1 MIKKNIQILKI
12 ILLIIPFSFFGQNII
27 IKTTSGGYLV
37 EDDIESIYGL
47 TVSKNKT
54 YPAYLFAVKS
64 GFATQVFSIDSILNL
79 NKPEYFINLS
89 SIIPVDKKIVSK
101 KIIFNGFSDNE
112 KKIRIMESINRY
124 NYITNVT
131 TEITS
136 EINENIVREK
146 LFENNFNIK
155 LDIDL
160 FKQKKIDADYSL
172 SGDILYYKS
181 SSKGTPGFIT
191 QLIIKWTLYDVEKEK
206 PVLKIITG
214 GYSNNRKITSES
226 EILKSTIEDAIGGLI
241 VNKEL
246 SKILSSKSKILG
258 QRTNSIIEI
267 NQVSENSKKI
277 NFTEKATETAI
288 TIKTKSTFGPAFII
302 SSDGYIITNYHTI
315 EDSSEIEAYFKNG
328 LILPLKIICYDKNND
343 IALCKIPGIGYK
355 SLQFDTANIQTKIG
369 TEISLLNTSENIKDS
384 KPFIFGR
391 ISSLK
396 EINNDI
402 YYKTDLDLKDKN
414 YGNVVFN
421 TAGEILGI
429 ISSYLKLENNE
440 NVIIPT
446 YLILKTLKMKIVT
459 NN

>member
-1 MIKKNIQILKI
+1 MIKNNIQILKI
-12 ILLIIPFSFFGQNII
+12 ILVIIPFSFFGQTTI

-37 EDDIESIYGL
+37 EDDLESIYGL
-47 TVSKNKT
+47 TVTKNKT

-64 GFATQVFSIDSILNL
+64 GFATQIFSIDSILNL
-79 NKPEYFINLS
+79 NKPEYFIKLS
-89 SIIPVDKKIVSK
+89 PLIPVDKKTVSK

-136 EINENIVREK
+136 ETNENIVREK

-226 EILKSTIEDAIGGLI
+226 EILKSAIEDAIGGLI

-246 SKILSSKSKILG
+246 SIILSSKSEILSQG
-258 QRTNSIIEI
+258 TNSIIEI
-267 NQVSENSKKI
+267 NQALGNSKKMNI
-277 NFTEKATETAI
+277 TEKVTETAI
-288 TIKTKSTFGPAFII
+288 TIKTKSTHGSAFII
-302 SSDGYIITNYHTI
+302 SSDGYIITNYHII
-315 EDSSEIEAYFKNG
+315 EDSSEIEANFKNG
-328 LILPLKIICYDKNND
+328 LILPLKIICYNKNND

-355 SLQFDTANIQTKIG
+355 SLQFDTTNIQTKIG
-369 TEISLLNTSENIKDS
+369 TEISMINTSENIKDS
-384 KPFIFGR
+384 KQFIYGK

-402 YYKTDLDLKDKN
+402 YYETDLDLKDKN

-421 TAGEILGI
+421 SAGEILGI
-429 ISSYLKLENNE
+429 INNE